1 MEDVVDE
8 DGEVGVVAEQLGQD
22 GEGVRL
28 ARRRVGRRR
37 RRRDQVRRGE
47 KTLRGRITVKFSHSL
62 SICPRTLHT
71 PLDVSRKRV

>member
-22 GEGVRL
+22 GERVRL

-47 KTLRGRITVKFSHSL
+47 KTLNEK
-62 SICPRTLHT
+62 
-71 PLDVSRKRV
+71 VSAVNLLEL